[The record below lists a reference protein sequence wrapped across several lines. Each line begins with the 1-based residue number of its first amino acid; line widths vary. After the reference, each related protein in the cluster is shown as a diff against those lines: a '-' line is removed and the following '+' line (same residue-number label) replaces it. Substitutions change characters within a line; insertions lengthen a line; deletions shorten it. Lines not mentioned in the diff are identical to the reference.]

1 MPPHPVS
8 WTFIQSFIYTHGP
21 LLYSHPSSPQQI
33 FTETLLCVRH
43 SFHIGDQT
51 PASTRPL
58 EATRMLLGSFPR
70 SSLGAWRLMSC
81 TWLSVTSH
89 SQLFLL
95 CSFQRLGPTDS
106 RSQTAGTKVEAGM
119 RTLEKVR
126 QKQGRSTEES
136 GKGAWPR
143 AFFPAAAFTVYGR
156 GGEERVSRGARGLG
170 PLCPRGWALA
180 AWAGQLGQWRRRC
193 GGARREG
200 LCAARPPS
208 ARGLARSAPARLGA
222 GIPGAGG
229 SPAALRRT
237 MATDI
242 PPEAISFL
250 SAAGVFVVLLMVLFL
265 FINKKLCLEV
275 TEGLPGL
282 EQRGKRKHSTD
293 KAGTHERL
301 VNKFGDDEELSTSSD
316 TDEEVIK
323 QFEISVSRSQSLRSG
338 ASEKGRQAGLEQ
350 KPKARRWL
358 STHKEDSKEVPACKG
373 LDGASQ
379 PNYSEHLSYGEDGP
393 ISAHSWSPSELGDTR
408 QQGTSPQ
415 ETCVVRCLSRQ
426 STEGSLEMEAAFNN
440 RGFEDS
446 YATDSSSV
454 WSPEEQDRTSFQ
466 VPSGV
471 PEPISKCG
479 DLDVIFE
486 YRAAS
491 QKLTVTIVR
500 AQGLPDKDRSGVNS
514 WQVHV
519 VLLPNKKQ
527 RGRTGIQRGPNP
539 IFKEKVT
546 FAKLEPRDV
555 AACAVRFRLYAAR
568 KMTRERMM
576 GEGLFYLSHLHQ
588 EGEMK
593 VTLVLE
599 PRSNISGG
607 ESPLS
612 PSAVSHSD
620 SASSTQSLSHGGA
633 PELLVGLS
641 YNATTGRLSVEMI
654 KGSHFRNLS
663 VNRAPDTY
671 GKLFL
676 LNSVGQE
683 MSRCKTSIRRG
694 QPNPVY
700 KETFVFQVALFQLS
714 DVTLMISVYNRRT
727 MKRKEMIG
735 WIALGQNSSGEEER
749 DHWEEMKET
758 KGQQVCRWHTLL
770 ES

>member
-1 MPPHPVS
+1 MPLAMASQDAQNFFQPLSSWISQVYEALQQARDALSASLVNFSKQDSKGSDKLDQDLDDIQIQETYFEDEEQSNDWTQEDTNSLFLEVDHFSCCNSDFQDSAQNSSPRLSRHAKDSCSVASQWPSQTLDDQKPPHV
-8 WTFIQSFIYTHGP
+8 
-21 LLYSHPSSPQQI
+21 LSSI
-33 FTETLLCVRH
+33 ADEEH
-43 SFHIGDQT
+43 H
-51 PASTRPL
+51 
-58 EATRMLLGSFPR
+58 LGKQR
-70 SSLGAWRLMSC
+70 S
-81 TWLSVTSH
+81 
-89 SQLFLL
+89 
-95 CSFQRLGPTDS
+95 
-106 RSQTAGTKVEAGM
+106 
-119 RTLEKVR
+119 
-126 QKQGRSTEES
+126 
-136 GKGAWPR
+136 
-143 AFFPAAAFTVYGR
+143 
-156 GGEERVSRGARGLG
+156 GLQHDFD
-170 PLCPRGWALA
+170 
-180 AWAGQLGQWRRRC
+180 GQL
-193 GGARREG
+193 
-200 LCAARPPS
+200 S
-208 ARGLARSAPARLGA
+208 
-222 GIPGAGG
+222 GILENVNG
-229 SPAALRRT
+229 
-237 MATDI
+237 
-242 PPEAISFL
+242 
-250 SAAGVFVVLLMVLFL
+250 
-265 FINKKLCLEV
+265 KK
-275 TEGLPGL
+275 
-282 EQRGKRKHSTD
+282 Q
-293 KAGTHERL
+293 

>member
-1 MPPHPVS
+1 MK
-8 WTFIQSFIYTHGP
+8 
-21 LLYSHPSSPQQI
+21 
-33 FTETLLCVRH
+33 
-43 SFHIGDQT
+43 
-51 PASTRPL
+51 
-58 EATRMLLGSFPR
+58 
-70 SSLGAWRLMSC
+70 SLAN
-81 TWLSVTSH
+81 
-89 SQLFLL
+89 Q
-95 CSFQRLGPTDS
+95 
-106 RSQTAGTKVEAGM
+106 VEDF
-119 RTLEKVR
+119 E
-126 QKQGRSTEES
+126 
-136 GKGAWPR
+136 
-143 AFFPAAAFTVYGR
+143 FFPMGDGKLLEV
-156 GGEERVSRGARGLG
+156 
-170 PLCPRGWALA
+170 
-180 AWAGQLGQWRRRC
+180 
-193 GGARREG
+193 
-200 LCAARPPS
+200 
-208 ARGLARSAPARLGA
+208 
-222 GIPGAGG
+222 
-229 SPAALRRT
+229 
-237 MATDI
+237 
-242 PPEAISFL
+242 PPEAIGFL
-250 SAAGVFVVLLMVLFL
+250 SAAGVFLVLLVVLFL
-265 FINKKLCLEV
+265 FINKKLSFE
-275 TEGLPGL
+275 TTGGLPCL
-282 EQRGKRKHSTD
+282 EQRGKRKHSKDKTGICKGPAHQLILTQQSLRTTGLDNHMGKSDIRYLAVLLAMASQDAQNFFQPLSSWISRVYEALQQAGDMLSASLANFSKQDSKLSDMLDQDLNDIQIPETGFEDEEQGTD
-293 KAGTHERL
+293 QRQENTDSLFLEVDHFSYCNSDFQDSGQSSSPRL
-301 VNKFGDDEELSTSSD
+301 SQHVKNSCSIMTLWPSQTLDDQKPPHVLSSIVEEEHHVEKQRSSLQLGFDSHLSGILGNVNGKKQVNSFGDDEELSTSSD
-316 TDEEVIK
+316 SDEEVIK
-323 QFEISVSRSQSLRSG
+323 QFEISVSRSQSFCSG
-338 ASEKGRQAGLEQ
+338 ASEKGKQTGLEH
-350 KPKARRWL
+350 KPKPSHCL
-358 STHKEDSKEVPACKG
+358 STHKEDSTEVSTCKG

-379 PNYSEHLSYGEDGP
+379 LTYSENLSYGEDDP
-393 ISAHSWSPSELGDTR
+393 ISAHSQSPCELGDTR
-408 QQGTSPQ
+408 HHDVSPGETS
-415 ETCVVRCLSRQ
+415 VVHSLSRQ
-426 STEGSLEMEAAFNN
+426 STEGSLEMETAFNN

-454 WSPEEQDRTSFQ
+454 WSPEEQDGTNFQ
-466 VPSGV
+466 VPPGV

-519 VLLPNKKQ
+519 VLLPSKKQ
-527 RGRTGIQRGPNP
+527 RGRTSIQRGSNP

-555 AACAVRFRLYAAR
+555 AACAVRFRLYAAL

-576 GEGLFYLSHLHQ
+576 GERLFYLSHLHQ
-588 EGEMK
+588 DGEMK

-599 PRSNISGG
+599 PRSNISSG

-654 KGSHFRNLS
+654 KGSHFRNFA

-676 LNSVGQE
+676 FNSVGQE

>member
-1 MPPHPVS
+1 
-8 WTFIQSFIYTHGP
+8 
-21 LLYSHPSSPQQI
+21 
-33 FTETLLCVRH
+33 
-43 SFHIGDQT
+43 
-51 PASTRPL
+51 
-58 EATRMLLGSFPR
+58 
-70 SSLGAWRLMSC
+70 
-81 TWLSVTSH
+81 
-89 SQLFLL
+89 
-95 CSFQRLGPTDS
+95 
-106 RSQTAGTKVEAGM
+106 
-119 RTLEKVR
+119 
-126 QKQGRSTEES
+126 
-136 GKGAWPR
+136 
-143 AFFPAAAFTVYGR
+143 
-156 GGEERVSRGARGLG
+156 
-170 PLCPRGWALA
+170 
-180 AWAGQLGQWRRRC
+180 
-193 GGARREG
+193 
-200 LCAARPPS
+200 
-208 ARGLARSAPARLGA
+208 
-222 GIPGAGG
+222 
-229 SPAALRRT
+229 

-242 PPEAISFL
+242 PPEAIGFL
-250 SAAGVFVVLLMVLFL
+250 SAVGVFIVLLAVLFL
-265 FINKKLCLEV
+265 FINKKLCFE
-275 TEGLPGL
+275 TIGGLPCL
-282 EQRGKRKHSTD
+282 EQHGKRKHSKD
-293 KAGTHERL
+293 KNEICEGL
-301 VNKFGDDEELSTSSD
+301 VNSFGDDEELSTSSD

-323 QFEISVSRSQSLRSG
+323 QFEISVSRSQSFRSG
-338 ASEKGRQAGLEQ
+338 VSEKGKQTGLER
-350 KPKARRWL
+350 KPKFNQLL
-358 STHKEDSKEVPACKG
+358 SAHEEDNTEVSACED
-373 LDGASQ
+373 LDVDEASQ
-379 PNYSEHLSYGEDGP
+379 RNYSETLSYGKDGP
-393 ISAHSWSPSELGDTR
+393 IPAHSLSPCEMGATR
-408 QQGTSPQ
+408 LHGTSSQ
-415 ETCVVRCLSRQ
+415 ETSVVRNLRRQ
-426 STEGSLEMEAAFNN
+426 STEGSLETETAFNN

-454 WSPEEQDRTSFQ
+454 WSPEEHDGTTFQ
-466 VPSGV
+466 VSSRV
-471 PEPISKCG
+471 HEPISKCG

-486 YRAAS
+486 YRAFS
-491 QKLTVTIVR
+491 QKLTVNIVK

-527 RGRTGIQRGPNP
+527 RGRTSIQRGPNP
-539 IFKEKVT
+539 VFKEKVT

-576 GEGLFYLSHLHQ
+576 GEKLFYLSHLHP

-599 PRSNISGG
+599 PRCNISSG

-620 SASSTQSLSHGGA
+620 SASSTQSLSHGGV

-654 KGSHFRNLS
+654 KGSHFRNLA
-663 VNRAPDTY
+663 VNRAPAFNCAAVHKVSVQRHLVSQSVLKPLAQVSKESPAIWITEETRCISHILCRRSEPDTY

-714 DVTLMISVYNRRT
+714 DVTLMISIYNRRT

-735 WIALGQNSSGEEER
+735 WIALGQNSSGEEEQ

-758 KGQQVCRWHTLL
+758 KGQQICRWHTLL